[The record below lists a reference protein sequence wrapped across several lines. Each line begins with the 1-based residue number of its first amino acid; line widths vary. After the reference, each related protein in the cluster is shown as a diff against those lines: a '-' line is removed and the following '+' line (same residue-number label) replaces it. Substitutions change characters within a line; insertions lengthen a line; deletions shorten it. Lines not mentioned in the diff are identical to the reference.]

1 MMSGAENGNKTAGFL
16 AQWASRHYSQTSPA
30 PTMVSNMAH
39 SATHHVQDELL
50 MRTKAE
56 WEKQQAAAAA
66 AAMCYWSYGD
76 QGPLMFGAKAD
87 WKSVERGPSSANQ
100 DSVNT
105 ARIPS
110 GGGQSYS
117 KKKHHRSSSSSSS
130 TAIEDNLAGPSKPFP
145 CDDCGKCFRQHSQLS
160 THQRIHTGDR
170 PYLCNECPKAFRTQ
184 GTLAIHRRI
193 HTGEKPYSCEE
204 CGRCFRTQGTLVIHR
219 RTHTGD
225 RPYKCQDC
233 GKAFAARCSLVVHW
247 RTHTG
252 EKPYMCTECGK
263 LFASRSDSAR
273 HTRTHQGGASG
284 KKSLIR
290 RVIQGHPAL

>member
-1 MMSGAENGNKTAGFL
+1 MNEAKGGGGKTAGLL
-16 AQWASRHYSQTSPA
+16 AQWASHHYSA
-30 PTMVSNMAH
+30 PSAHQAPRTGSNNAH
-39 SATHHVQDELL
+39 SATHNVQDGLL

-56 WEKQQAAAAA
+56 WEKQQQAAAA
-66 AAMCYWSYGD
+66 AAMCFWGYS
-76 QGPLMFGAKAD
+76 
-87 WKSVERGPSSANQ
+87 E
-100 DSVNT
+100 
-105 ARIPS
+105 
-110 GGGQSYS
+110 QSHFMLGS
-117 KKKHHRSSSSSSS
+117 KTDRSSSTLSQDPINVPRVSNRGQNLPKKKQHRSPSSS
-130 TAIEDNLAGPSKPFP
+130 TMEENLAGPSKPFP
-145 CDDCGKCFRQHSQLS
+145 CEDCGKCFRQHSQLS